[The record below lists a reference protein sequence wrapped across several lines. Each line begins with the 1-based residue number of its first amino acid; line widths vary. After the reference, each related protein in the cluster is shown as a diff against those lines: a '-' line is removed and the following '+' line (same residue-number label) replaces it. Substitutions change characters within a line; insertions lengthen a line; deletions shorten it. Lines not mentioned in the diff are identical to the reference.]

1 MTFKNSFFF
10 LFVILSIHFYG
21 QEKDQVLFTIED
33 DSFYVSEFLN
43 VYNKNIE
50 IVKDENQKD
59 INNYLNLF
67 INYKLKIKQAYE
79 LKLDT
84 IETYQAEL
92 KTYRKQLIEPYLR
105 DDSILE
111 NLVKETY
118 KRSLTEINASH
129 ILVNVNDKSSPSD
142 TLKAYNKI
150 TEARNKIVNGG
161 DFKEIANAYSDDPSV
176 KKNDGNLGYF
186 SAFDMVY
193 PFESAAYNTSVN
205 QISQPF
211 RTRFGYHIVMIND
224 IRKSLGEIEASHIM
238 IKGDSIESVEKIN
251 SIYKKLN
258 DGEDFYFL
266 AKNVSEDPYSAKQK
280 GSLGRFGTG
289 KMVKEF
295 EDVAFSLKEIGDY
308 SKPFKSN
315 FGWHIIR
322 LDNKFPIESYDIVKE
337 NLTAKVRRGDRS
349 NFINNSIVHKLKQ
362 QYVITIDQTL
372 LEKLT
377 LNVNSI
383 DKESSNALL
392 TVQGKETTVKEF
404 AQFLNN
410 REFTKKIFESYK
422 EKIILDYYKTNIDQ
436 ENKEFASLYK
446 EYKDGLLLFELMQKR
461 IWEKS
466 KDTIALEKF
475 YNTTKVNY
483 RSQDSIKGTLV
494 ISSDKK
500 TANLVKKKFK
510 KKTSLKDITSYIN
523 TIKKSNV
530 ILKTGVFEINNEL
543 LPLKYKLAKGISD
556 VYEENGKFIFVNTNE
571 IVLSSQQE
579 LNRIKGKVISDY
591 QDYLE
596 IEWIK
601 DLKKTYAVNIND
613 SILKSL
619 INKHSK

>member
-161 DFKEIANAYSDDPSV
+161 DFKETANAYSDDPSV